1 MNVQDF
7 IIRVL
12 EFLEESIDRAMENI
26 AEKDHSLNAQFER
39 ETKLLSASYKGFS
52 VTGKKHL
59 SINDSQNNMMIISPS
74 GGGKTTTVVYPS
86 CFNIGSS
93 MIINDPSGE
102 IYKTKNYFLKRGFR
116 VCALDFTMPENS
128 IYYNPMHRI
137 QSNADINKIAQILV
151 RATTKDNKDF
161 WSNKAVELISMFM
174 HFLLDNAP
182 KESQNLTNVF
192 YLLELLQG
200 ESGTIDALF
209 ADKASPKLW
218 QKYKS
223 LIGNSENTRA
233 SIISS
238 AQASLSFIA
247 DDEVLSKL
255 TSTDTFDFSSLRT
268 EKTVLFLRCPLGD
281 MTYYSTI
288 LSIFFEQFFSEIF
301 QKLPNNNDDYI
312 FVIIDELSS
321 LFLPNLANIISNARK
336 FKIPILGVLQSEN
349 QLYNNY
355 GEYNAK
361 TILNNCATKV
371 YFTGLTDECNR
382 LEKILGQYT
391 YEDKETGGKRI
402 RSLKTA
408 DEIRTM
414 PKDRVLI
421 IPSGMRPIYAKTTPY
436 YKQKRLV
443 KFLELEPPNDS
454 PDEEIVKQHEIKY
467 LDIEQYRNV

>member
-1 MNVQDF
+1 MKFQDVF
-7 IIRVL
+7 IRGL
-12 EFLEESIDRAMENI
+12 EFLEESIDRTLESI
-26 AEKDHSLNAQFER
+26 SEKDHSLNAEFER

-52 VTGKKHL
+52 VTGQKHL
-59 SINDSQNNMMIISPS
+59 SVKDSQNNMMIVSPS

-86 CFNIGSS
+86 CFNIQSS
-93 MIINDPSGE
+93 IIINDPSGE
-102 IYKTKNYFLKRGFR
+102 LYKTKNYFLHQGFN
-116 VCALDFTMPENS
+116 VKTLDFGNPHNS

-137 QSNADINKIAQILV
+137 RSNADVNKVAHMLV
-151 RATTKDNKDF
+151 RSTTKGEKDF
-161 WSNKAVELISMFM
+161 WNNKAVETIALVIN
-174 HFLLDNAP
+174 FLLQNFT
-182 KESQNLTNVF
+182 KQNQNLANVF
-192 YLLELLQG
+192 HLLELMQG
-200 ESGTIDALF
+200 ELETIDKLF
-209 ADKASPKLW
+209 AEKASEKLW

-223 LIGNSENTRA
+223 LMGNSENTKA

-238 AQASLSFIA
+238 AQASVSFIG
-247 DDEVLSKL
+247 DDPILSQL
-255 TSTDTFDFSSLRT
+255 TSTDTFDFASMRS
-268 EKTVLFLRCPLGD
+268 EKTVLFLKCPLGD
-281 MTYYSTI
+281 MSYYSTL
-288 LSIFFEQFFSEIF
+288 LSIFFEQFFAEIF
-301 QKLPNNNDDYI
+301 TELPTDEDDHI

-321 LFLPNLANIISNARK
+321 LYLPNLANIISNVRK

-391 YEDKETGGKRI
+391 YEDKETGSKRT
-402 RSLKTA
+402 RSLMTV

-436 YKQKRLV
+436 YKQRKLV
-443 KFLELEPPNDS
+443 KYLNLKAPENY
-454 PDEEIVKQHEIKY
+454 EIIPEHYEVEYI
-467 LDIEQYRNV
+467 DIRPYRNV